1 MYDAFQELED
11 ISNNLMK
18 AKMSSFR
25 KDESQ
30 SPTDRELRFQQL
42 QQRLNKVNGNIYIY
56 LLTHKTVLMILNNFS
71 TFCVFRKL
79 KSMRH

>member
-1 MYDAFQELED
+1 MLYFLNDRMYDAFQELED

-25 KDESQ
+25 KDESH

-56 LLTHKTVLMILNNFS
+56 SPIKR
-71 TFCVFRKL
+71 C
-79 KSMRH
+79 